1 MEALAL
7 IEMIIDHVSLMAGD
21 VLGLLLQGLLAG
33 VVVWMAKHPVSGS
46 ERLWQM
52 DVFPTVVL

>member
-1 MEALAL
+1 MIASKQVGQMEALAL

-46 ERLWQM
+46 ERL
-52 DVFPTVVL
+52 